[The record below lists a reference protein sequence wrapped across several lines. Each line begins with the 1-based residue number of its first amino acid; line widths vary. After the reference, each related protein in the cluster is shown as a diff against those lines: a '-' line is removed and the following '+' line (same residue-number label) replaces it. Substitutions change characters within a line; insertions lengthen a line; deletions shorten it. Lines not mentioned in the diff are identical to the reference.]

1 LIIEHKK
8 RCSFNAAK
16 LSKGEIAFPKGSL
29 NGTAICIFGHKK
41 TTCLGGEFP
50 PLKSFAMQTYER
62 FFGFEAKGKGK
73 IMPEEFLGDSSKIE
87 P

>member
-1 LIIEHKK
+1 
-8 RCSFNAAK
+8 
-16 LSKGEIAFPKGSL
+16 
-29 NGTAICIFGHKK
+29 
-41 TTCLGGEFP
+41 
-50 PLKSFAMQTYER
+50 MQTYER